1 MSGDKPIRSWWKT
14 AADNR
19 FLVENQRAD
28 STGNLENETLGN
40 ERATGKAPANGHN
53 SLSNSLINDSHVI
66 SNITGTINGRIQIM
80 PKLRRLSSDDKWSV
94 GSLSIDAVQPQ
105 DSGYYVCSVQNEYG
119 SADLTIRLIV
129 QEPPYK
135 PTEVQLLENGSRSA
149 RLSWKSP
156 FNGNSEISKYWL
168 FCHLQHFKGECASS
182 ASFGNHR
189 RVFCGGFSMEN
200 IRWRVL
206 GGKFS

>member
-28 STGNLENETLGN
+28 STSNLEAEALGN
-40 ERATGKAPANGHN
+40 APRGSATSKAVVPSNGHN

-66 SNITGTINGRIQIM
+66 SNITGAINGRIQIM

-105 DSGYYVCSVQNEYG
+105 DSGFYVCTVENEYG
-119 SADLTIRLIV
+119 SSDLTIRLIV

-135 PTEVQLLENGSRSA
+135 PTEVQLLENGSRST

-156 FNGNSEISKYWL
+156 FNGNSEIGKYWL

-182 ASFGNHR
+182 TNFQ
-189 RVFCGGFSMEN
+189 
-200 IRWRVL
+200 
-206 GGKFS
+206 